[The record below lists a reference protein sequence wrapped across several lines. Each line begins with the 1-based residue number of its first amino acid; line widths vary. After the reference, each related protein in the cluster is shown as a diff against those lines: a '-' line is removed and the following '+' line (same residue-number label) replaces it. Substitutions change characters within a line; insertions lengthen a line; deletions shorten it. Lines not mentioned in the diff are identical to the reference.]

1 MTRIALIGAGR
12 MGQAMGRRLLAAGHP
27 VTVHDGAPAPVD
39 DLVGAGARAASSPG
53 EAVADAEVTLVSL
66 PIPPVV
72 ENVVLSEDG
81 VIAHARPG
89 SVVID
94 VSTGPPEL
102 ARRMAGAGRAGGI
115 SVLDAPVS
123 GGPLGAAAGTL
134 AIMVGGDPEA
144 VRRAAPVL
152 EVLGATIRHMGPPGT
167 GQATKLANNLL
178 AAAQMAAL
186 AEAVAL
192 TEAEGLDPHRVY
204 EVISGASGDSS
215 VLRQRFPVPG
225 VLPHAPA
232 SNEWAALFPVD
243 LLIKD
248 VRLALAAARRHGLE
262 LPVTALALER
272 YAAAHDA
279 GWGDLDYSTIARL
292 ARAPRLSE

>member
-1 MTRIALIGAGR
+1 MTHIALIGAGR
-12 MGQAMGRRLLAAGHP
+12 MGQAMARRLLGAGYAL
-27 VTVHDGAPAPVD
+27 TVHDRRPAPVD
-39 DLVGAGARAASSPG
+39 ELVAAGARAATDPG
-53 EAVADAEVTLVSL
+53 AAVADAELTLVSL
-66 PIPPVV
+66 PTPPVV
-72 ENVVLSEDG
+72 ESVVLG
-81 VIAHARPG
+81 AGGALAHARPG

-102 ARRMAGAGRAGGI
+102 ARRLAGAGRPRGI

-134 AIMVGGDPEA
+134 AIMVGGEAEA
-144 VRRAAPVL
+144 VDRAGPVL
-152 EVLGATIRHMGPPGT
+152 EVLGATIRHMGPSGA
-167 GQATKLANNLL
+167 GQATKLANQLL

-186 AEAVAL
+186 AEAIAL
-192 TEAEGLDPHRVY
+192 TEAEGLDPRRVY

-225 VLPHAPA
+225 VLAHAPA
-232 SNEWAALFPVD
+232 SHEWAALFPVD

-248 VRLALAAARRHGLE
+248 IALALAAARSHGLDV
-262 LPVTALALER
+262 PVTALALQR

-279 GWGDLDYSTIARL
+279 GWGDLDYSTVARL
-292 ARAPRLSE
+292 AREPHLSE